1 MKNICAKKYK
11 NAMGTT
17 NTTKKGVKIDITTNI
32 ATIPNIDVR
41 QVLIVFGIKLS
52 TTSISLENTLTIDPF
67 DLDSK
72 NWIGNF
78 KILLISVLWRLFED
92 LILPMTTDMAD
103 TSIDVPVVN
112 SENYINYNA
121 FSCLIVLWFKSSEVN
136 FNLVSC
142 Y

>member
-1 MKNICAKKYK
+1 
-11 NAMGTT
+11 MGTT

-52 TTSISLENTLTIDPF
+52 TTSISLKNTLTIDPF

-78 KILLISVLWRLFED
+78 KILLIRELWSLFDD

-103 TSIDVPVVN
+103 RSIDVPVDN
-112 SENYINYNA
+112 TKNYKDLNRYLDSAFCNY
-121 FSCLIVLWFKSSEVN
+121 VLVTR
-136 FNLVSC
+136 
-142 Y
+142 